1 MMSKFKCNV
10 CGYIYQ
16 PALGDKKGN
25 VEPGTPFEDLPVEW
39 RCPNCDA
46 TQNKFHKD
54 EPMCRE

>member
-25 VEPGTPFEDLPVEW
+25 VELGTPFEDLPVEW
-39 RCPNCDA
+39 RCPNCGA

-54 EPMCRE
+54 EPMFRE